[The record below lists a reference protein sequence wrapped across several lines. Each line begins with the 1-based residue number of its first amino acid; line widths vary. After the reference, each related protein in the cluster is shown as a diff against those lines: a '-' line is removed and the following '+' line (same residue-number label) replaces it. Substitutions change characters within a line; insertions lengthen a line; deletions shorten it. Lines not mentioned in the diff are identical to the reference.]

1 MSNIIQLPCCFK
13 HRGARILLADYY
25 PGQSYA
31 DALRDYLNDDS
42 SHHPKRRLLKRTH
55 SPTVKGSAAEHQH
68 SHCWKD
74 LSKRKHQYYH
84 QT

>member
-1 MSNIIQLPCCFK
+1 MSNIIQLPFCFQ
-13 HRGARILLADYY
+13 HRWARILLTNYY
-25 PGQSYA
+25 AGQSYA

-42 SHHPKRRLLKRTH
+42 HPKRRLLKRTH